1 MAKNS
6 FRVSALK
13 QGGKAL
19 IRITGTIE
27 ESSSALFQSQI
38 DSLIEDGIND
48 VHLYINSEGGS
59 CFAAAEIVNI
69 IQSNFSGRI
78 TGEGGALVASAS
90 TFIALHCSTFV
101 MPENGMFMIH
111 KPSGTKEG
119 NARDLESF
127 TKLLRDIENQYYN
140 VYKNRVVDVSILDE
154 QWNAGDWWMT
164 AQEAKENGFITEVKE
179 QITIDSKTAALISAC
194 GCPRSKF
201 PQGKS
206 NQKANENTGD
216 ELTQIAEALD
226 LPTDATLKQ
235 ILEAIAVLKGE
246 ETPEKAV
253 ETAIK
258 VGAIEAYEK
267 SEFLIIA
274 KNNPKTLIGLIRKR
288 KEQTKSQLNAKI
300 DKTLNTAILEK
311 RFVATAKGA
320 WKVLFD
326 LDFDAA
332 NAVLQ
337 HIEPLQKIDFK
348 QPHTSGGNRAG
359 WTLDDY
365 RKKDPKALL
374 KDPELYDR
382 LLEKEQIK

>member
-1 MAKNS
+1 MAKNP
-6 FRVSALK
+6 FRINASK

-19 IRITGTIE
+19 IRITGMIE
-27 ESSSALFQSQI
+27 ESSSELFQSQI
-38 DSLIEDGIND
+38 DSLVEEGIND

-78 TGEGGALVASAS
+78 TGEGGALVASAA

-101 MPENGMFMIH
+101 MPSNGMFMIH
-111 KPSGTKEG
+111 KPSGTTEG
-119 NARDLESF
+119 NVRDLESF

-154 QWNAGDWWMT
+154 QWSAGDWWMT

-179 QITIDSKTAALISAC
+179 KTTIDSKTAALIAAC

-201 PQGKS
+201 PQGKN

-235 ILEAIAVLKGE
+235 VLEAIATLKGE
-246 ETPEKAV
+246 ETPEKSV

-258 VGAIEAYEK
+258 VGAIKAYEK
-267 SEFLIIA
+267 GEFLTIA
-274 KNNPKTLIGLIRKR
+274 KTNPKTLIGLIRKR
-288 KEQTKSQLNAKI
+288 KEQTKSELNAKI
-300 DKTLNTAILEK
+300 DITLNTAIREK

-320 WKVLFD
+320 WKILFD

-332 NAVLQ
+332 NAALL

-348 QPHTSGGNRAG
+348 QPHTGGESRTN

-365 RKKDPKALL
+365 RKRDPQALR
-374 KDPELYDR
+374 KDPELYNR